1 MNKLT
6 PIVISL
12 LIVSTAYIWYSH
24 NQCPVPHRTPAIETI
39 IVGTNSE
46 YPPFSFIKNDQ
57 IIGFDIDLV
66 KEVVNR
72 LDKKIEIKD
81 MPFTALIPE
90 TQLGQIHVIATGLSP
105 TALRAKRL
113 LFTKP
118 YLTGGPLL
126 IISRADAPLKTI
138 LELTNKD
145 VIVNE
150 GFTADFFMSD
160 IQGPHLVKLKA
171 PAEAFLALQNKRADA
186 FVSSQAS
193 VTPFFDKYGKEQFSI
208 TVIPKTEEIVA
219 LAISKKFP
227 KLLEQIEKV
236 LEELK
241 EDGTIEQLKQK
252 WNL

>member
-1 MNKLT
+1 MNKLI

-12 LIVSTAYIWYSH
+12 LIVSTAYIWHSH
-24 NQCPVPHRTPAIETI
+24 NQCPLPTRALEKKTI

-46 YPPFSFIKNDQ
+46 YPPFSFIKDDQ
-57 IIGFDIDLV
+57 IVGFDIDLV

-72 LDKKIEIKD
+72 LDKEIEIRD

-90 TQLGQIHVIATGLSP
+90 TQLGQIQVIATGLSP
-105 TALRAKRL
+105 TAQRAKRL

-118 YLTGGPLL
+118 YLTGGSLL
-126 IISRADAPLKTI
+126 IISRADAPLKT
-138 LELTNKD
+138 LSELIDKD
-145 VIVNE
+145 VVVNE

-160 IQGPHLVKLKA
+160 IEGPHLVKLKA

-208 TVIPKTEEIVA
+208 TVIPETEEIIA

-227 KLLEQIEKV
+227 KLLEQIQKV
-236 LEELK
+236 LEELQ
-241 EDGTIEQLKQK
+241 EDGTIEHLKQK